1 MKKLC
6 ALFLA
11 LFLCLGSAA
20 WAEGGVNVEI
30 IKIDGESVV
39 VFTPE
44 ETMLRAREM
53 ARYNASDLSFTL
65 PAVLTLIE
73 EEAFAGIAAEKVMVA
88 ENVVAIE
95 GRAFADCPKLREIII
110 PASVLTVDDTA
121 LEGCAD
127 VTVYGVT
134 GSEAQRFA
142 EANGFRFV
150 DPDTP
155 ANEPDGNIKLPPV
168 ELPFVPKK

>member
-1 MKKLC
+1 MLLIRVC
-6 ALFLA
+6 ALLVA
-11 LFLCLGSAA
+11 LFLCLGFSAA

-30 IKIDGESVV
+30 IKIDGES
-39 VFTPE
+39 
-44 ETMLRAREM
+44 
-53 ARYNASDLSFTL
+53 
-65 PAVLTLIE
+65 E
-73 EEAFAGIAAEKVMVA
+73 EEAFVGIAAEKVTVA

-142 EANGFRFV
+142 EANSFRFV

-155 ANEPDGNIKLPPV
+155 TNEPDGSIKLPPV

>member
-1 MKKLC
+1 LLRVEHPQGRGKTVLLIRVC
-6 ALFLA
+6 VLLVA
-11 LFLCLGSAA
+11 LFLCLGSSA
-20 WAEGGVNVEI
+20 WAERGVN
-30 IKIDGESVV
+30 
-39 VFTPE
+39 
-44 ETMLRAREM
+44 
-53 ARYNASDLSFTL
+53 
-65 PAVLTLIE
+65 
-73 EEAFAGIAAEKVMVA
+73 
-88 ENVVAIE
+88 IE

-155 ANEPDGNIKLPPV
+155 TNEPDGSIKLPPV